1 MSAEKEAFLAGYAQA
16 IKDTAYPVL
25 FDGGWMDRRDLY
37 PEDRADEFLQKTLTP
52 IAADRTV

>member
-37 PEDRADEFLQKTLTP
+37 PEDRADEFLEKTLDTP
-52 IAADRTV
+52 PAPRVS

>member
-1 MSAEKEAFLAGYAQA
+1 MSPEKAAFLAGYAQA

-37 PEDRADEFLQKTLTP
+37 PEDRADEYLERTLDTP
-52 IAADRTV
+52 HTPA